1 MRVLAT
7 SALACALV
15 TGLSAT
21 AEERPLHD
29 RLRSCLELKDM
40 TKERLVCYDAIL
52 PPQTKPKAVPA
63 KVVTDCR
70 FSKDENERLTC
81 FNQFAEKPA
90 KPEAPKA
97 TPAAPKPVEPTFA
110 QTCCPE
116 GCAPEA
122 NRCVTTGPLWTRCI
136 PIACA
141 EGSRRPSAGSSGP
154 TREHRKSAVLAR
166 PLRTA
171 RAYVAP
177 RQIPPQCPLMNP
189 TKAQVDEATNQCVK
203 TLTESAQ
210 LWDCLF
216 EDDAGRAENK
226 RTGLSCPDRQAAL
239 AKQCLKRCANY
250 ASDTTHLV
258 CTGSY
263 PNTVW
268 HISFGDIS
276 GYTGNSA
283 RVDLCGPRLRAS
295 ASRAQ

>member
-1 MRVLAT
+1 MFICARRFRRPYRVGLAREPISRPHIGVNEGNGMGYLKLVILVLAY
-7 SALACALV
+7 ALI
-15 TGLSAT
+15 S
-21 AEERPLHD
+21 
-29 RLRSCLELKDM
+29 
-40 TKERLVCYDAIL
+40 
-52 PPQTKPKAVPA
+52 PA
-63 KVVTDCR
+63 
-70 FSKDENERLTC
+70 
-81 FNQFAEKPA
+81 
-90 KPEAPKA
+90 
-97 TPAAPKPVEPTFA
+97 FA
-110 QTCCPE
+110 QTCCPA

-122 NRCVTTGPLWTRCI
+122 NRCVTTAPLWTRCI

-141 EGSRRPSAGSSGP
+141 GGSRRPSAGSSGP

-239 AKQCLKRCANY
+239 AKQGIKRCANY
-250 ASDTTHLV
+250 ASVRPIWCAPAAIRTPY
-258 CTGSY
+258 G
-263 PNTVW
+263 
-268 HISFGDIS
+268 ISPLEIS
-276 GYTGNSA
+276 LATPVIP
-283 RVDLCGPRLRAS
+283 RV
-295 ASRAQ
+295 